1 MNWTYYVLIAVGQLQ
16 WVTSKYEI
24 CLDSFFPLFLELL
37 YIYPN
42 FVMKRDASVLS
53 NFHPLFLHQGK
64 YYLVPAAGQ
73 CLLLYVF
80 SHNKEGARG
89 FWWILLHR
97 SPLWVHNRE
106 ILNVSGELDPAALT
120 PTPRPGLQLHT
131 CSMTLCCLG
140 YNHEISF

>member
-42 FVMKRDASVLS
+42 FVMRRDASVLS

-73 CLLLYVF
+73 CLLLYF
-80 SHNKEGARG
+80 SHTIKKEPEGSGG
-89 FWWILLHR
+89 FSCIEA
-97 SPLWVHNRE
+97 PY
-106 ILNVSGELDPAALT
+106 
-120 PTPRPGLQLHT
+120 
-131 CSMTLCCLG
+131 G
-140 YNHEISF
+140 YTTGKC